1 MASKSLMS
9 AQLTINMDLSCS
21 EIVKDEDENDSRP
34 GRKWPDY
41 LRKNGKIN
49 RAKLGRLVGRKWI
62 APLQGSTNYAQI
74 AAAADLIDF
83 AE

>member
-49 RAKLGRLVGRKWI
+49 RAKLGRLVGRSGSHHFKVRQI
-62 APLQGSTNYAQI
+62 MPKSQLQPT
-74 AAAADLIDF
+74 
-83 AE
+83 